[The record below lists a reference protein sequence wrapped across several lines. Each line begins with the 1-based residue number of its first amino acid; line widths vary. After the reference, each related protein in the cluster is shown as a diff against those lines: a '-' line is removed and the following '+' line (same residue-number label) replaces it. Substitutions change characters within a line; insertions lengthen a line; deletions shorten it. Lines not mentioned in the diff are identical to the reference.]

1 MTYAVYQATPSRAL
15 RVGWAMAELGL
26 EFEERDY
33 ETAMESGEMS
43 KLHPLSKMPVL
54 VDDGRPLFESAAIC
68 TWLADSHA
76 DKGLIPAAGTWERAL
91 HDQWVSY
98 ALTEVEAYLW
108 HSYRN
113 MVRLP
118 EEERVAEILPQN
130 AAQVTAAVAGIDRK
144 LKDQPYLLGDEFQ
157 ITDIIVGFTVN
168 WAVRMKMADGFD
180 NLAAYRERLMA
191 REHCPLVA

>member
-15 RVGWAMAELGL
+15 RVSWTMAELGL
-26 EFEERDY
+26 DYEVRDY
-33 ETAMESGEMS
+33 EAAMGSGEMAR
-43 KLHPLSKMPVL
+43 LHPLSKMPVL
-54 VDDGRPLFESAAIC
+54 MDNDRPLFESAAIC

-76 DKGLIPAAGTWERAL
+76 DKGLIPAAGTWQRAL

-118 EEERVAEILPQN
+118 EEERVPDILPQN
-130 AAQVTAAVAGIDRK
+130 AKQIESAVAGLDAA
-144 LKDQPYLLGDEFQ
+144 LKDRAYLLGDTFQ
-157 ITDIIVGFTVN
+157 VTDIIVGFTIN
-168 WAVRMKMADGFD
+168 WAIRMKLADGQA

>member
-15 RVGWAMAELGL
+15 RVAWIMAELGL
-26 EFEERDY
+26 DYEVRDY
-33 ETAMESGEMS
+33 ETALERGEMA

-54 VDDGRPLFESAAIC
+54 VDDERPLFESAAIC
-68 TWLADSHA
+68 TWLADNHPEQ
-76 DKGLIPAAGTWERAL
+76 GMIPAVGAWERAL

-118 EEERVAEILPQN
+118 EEERVPEILPQN
-130 AAQVTAAVAGIDRK
+130 AAQVANAMAGLDSV
-144 LKDQPYLLGDEFQ
+144 LADQPYLLGAEFQ
-157 ITDIIVGFTVN
+157 VTDIIVGFTLN
-168 WAVRMKMADGFD
+168 WATRMKMAEGLD